1 MERPEH
7 AVRIM
12 PLGDSLTDGY
22 TYFPGSYR
30 VELWQ
35 RLTAD
40 GHRVEFVGSL
50 VNGPAGPVPRAHE
63 GHSGWRIHQLHAH
76 IDGWLRQSDPRT
88 VTLLIGTN
96 DIRENDDLPRAP
108 ARLAALIDRIRAVK
122 PQCELFVATV
132 PPQSEPVFA
141 EGVKA
146 YNAALPDVV
155 AQKGRHVHLVPVHET
170 LTSADL
176 ADGVHLTE
184 AGYSKVAAVWY
195 DALRAVPEAIVPLS
209 VGAARAVER

>member
-1 MERPEH
+1 MERSER

-30 VELWQ
+30 VELWR

-40 GHRVEFVGSL
+40 GHRVDFVGSL
-50 VNGPAGPVPRAHE
+50 ANGPAGRGPRAHE

-76 IDGWLRQSDPRT
+76 IEAWLCRSDPRT
-88 VTLLIGTN
+88 VMLLIGTN
-96 DIRENDDLPRAP
+96 DIRENDDLPHAP
-108 ARLAALIDRIRAVK
+108 ARLSALIDRIRAVK

-132 PPQSEPVFA
+132 PPQSDPVFA
-141 EGVKA
+141 EGIRA
-146 YNAALPDVV
+146 YNAALAKVV
-155 AQKGRHVHLVPVHET
+155 AQKGQHVHLVPVHEA
-170 LTSADL
+170 LTTADL

-184 AGYSKVAAVWY
+184 DGYSKVAAVWY
-195 DALRAVPEAIVPLS
+195 NALHAVPEALVPLS
-209 VGAARAVER
+209 AGIGK